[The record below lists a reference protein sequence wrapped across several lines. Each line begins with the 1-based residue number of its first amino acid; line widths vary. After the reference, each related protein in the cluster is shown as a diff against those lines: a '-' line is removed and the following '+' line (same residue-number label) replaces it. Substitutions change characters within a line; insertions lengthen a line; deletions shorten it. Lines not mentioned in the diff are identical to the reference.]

1 MRFLYIEEEVDHIA
15 VFHDVFLALG
25 AQEAFFFGCGERTAD
40 FHEFIVSD
48 GLRADKAF
56 LKVCVNLAR
65 CLRRFS
71 AAAYCPNRIPR
82 CRAPQG
88 TSRVRP
94 LPVPPSPLR
103 FPRR

>member
-65 CLRRFS
+65 CLRRFFDL
-71 AAAYCPNRIPR
+71 A
-82 CRAPQG
+82 
-88 TSRVRP
+88 RVTAT
-94 LPVPPSPLR
+94 PSPYRRSRLR
-103 FPRR
+103 LNDPAHGINI

>member
-65 CLRRFS
+65 CLRCFG
-71 AAAYCPNRIPR
+71 AAAYCP
-82 CRAPQG
+82 RAAFVFSGSQERNQIEQG
-88 TSRVRP
+88 VGG
-94 LPVPPSPLR
+94 
-103 FPRR
+103 FD

>member
-40 FHEFIVSD
+40 FHEFVVSD

-65 CLRRFS
+65 CLRRFGAVLS
-71 AAAYCPNRIPR
+71 TRGIR
-82 CRAPQG
+82 
-88 TSRVRP
+88 
-94 LPVPPSPLR
+94 LLR
-103 FPRR
+103 QSGKKSD